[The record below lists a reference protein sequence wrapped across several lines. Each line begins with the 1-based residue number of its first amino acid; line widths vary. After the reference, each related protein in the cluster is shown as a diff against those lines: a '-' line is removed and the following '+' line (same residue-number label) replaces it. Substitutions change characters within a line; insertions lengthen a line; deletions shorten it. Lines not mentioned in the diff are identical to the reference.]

1 MPSTQQERETSRRIA
16 AEVRE
21 RHISR
26 RIATEVLIVVVSL
39 IGTALLYL
47 VFGK

>member
-1 MPSTQQERETSRRIA
+1 MPRTQQEREMTRRIA

-21 RHISR
+21 RYISR
-26 RIATEVLIVVVSL
+26 RIATEVLLVIASL
-39 IGTALLYL
+39 LGTTLLYL